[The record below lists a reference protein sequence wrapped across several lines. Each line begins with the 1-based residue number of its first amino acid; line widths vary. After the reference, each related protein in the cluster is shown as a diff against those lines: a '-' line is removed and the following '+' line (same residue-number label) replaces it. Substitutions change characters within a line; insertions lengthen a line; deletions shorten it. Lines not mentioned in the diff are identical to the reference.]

1 VLQLSEGEC
10 QQRIKEFPLWELAP
24 DSRSMSRTFVAKSF
38 AEGELML
45 VSDICDSCL
54 EVLFGSFG

>member
-1 VLQLSEGEC
+1 
-10 QQRIKEFPLWELAP
+10 
-24 DSRSMSRTFVAKSF
+24 VAKSF